1 MSALQQMVSLLTLNS
16 VSEIT
21 TVPVLLEMFTIRNN
35 ITRIV
40 NRLTTPIN

>member
-21 TVPVLLEMFTIRNN
+21 TVPVLLEIY
-35 ITRIV
+35 ISLPLEII
-40 NRLTTPIN
+40 LQE

>member
-16 VSEIT
+16 VSEII

-40 NRLTTPIN
+40 NRLITPIN

>member
-1 MSALQQMVSLLTLNS
+1 MVSLLTLNS

-21 TVPVLLEMFTIRNN
+21 TVSVLLEMFTIRNN

-40 NRLTTPIN
+40 NRLITPIN

>member
-1 MSALQQMVSLLTLNS
+1 MSVLQQMVSLLTLNP

-21 TVPVLLEMFTIRNN
+21 TVPVSLEMFTIRND

>member
-1 MSALQQMVSLLTLNS
+1 MVSLLTLNS

-21 TVPVLLEMFTIRNN
+21 TVLVLLEMFTIRNN

-40 NRLTTPIN
+40 NRLITPIN

>member
-1 MSALQQMVSLLTLNS
+1 MVSLLTLNS

-21 TVPVLLEMFTIRNN
+21 TVPVSLEMFTIRND

>member
-1 MSALQQMVSLLTLNS
+1 MSVLQQMVSLLTLNS

-21 TVPVLLEMFTIRNN
+21 TVPVSLEMFTIRND